1 MTLDATQFAEL
12 KAQLKEELLGEMAK
26 GNDYGEPLDNLWML
40 LGGILVFF
48 MHTGFSMLETGNVRF
63 KNAQSILCKNLMVV
77 CIGFLCWYL
86 LGYGLAFGTTAG
98 KFIGTDTFVGKGFAG
113 TYKMREWFFQGAFCA
128 TAATIVSGSMAER
141 TKLEGFAFFIVLLT
155 AFLYPVVVHWG
166 WSGQGILNDGEG
178 SIVGPGY
185 NDFAGSGIVH
195 MVGGVAAAVGA
206 AIVGP
211 RHGRWTNPEGFAP
224 HNPALCVLGTL
235 VLWFGWY
242 GFNGASTLSMKT
254 SDDAFSSALVCM
266 NTTLAPAVAGLVVF
280 LLRRYC
286 FEPRCF
292 DVMAI
297 CNGILG
303 GLVSITAP
311 CGSVEPGES
320 VAIGFIGAFVYQGAS
335 MLMVKLKI
343 DDPLDAFAVHGAC
356 GFWGVLAAGLFGEGN
371 GAFYGGDQLGVQIVA
386 ALLIAVWIMV
396 PSTLLLFALKRGG
409 MLRVPHDVE
418 KDGLDM
424 HEHTP
429 TGLHSAS
436 PVSAKV

>member
-1 MTLDATQFAEL
+1 
-12 KAQLKEELLGEMAK
+12 
-26 GNDYGEPLDNLWML
+26 
-40 LGGILVFF
+40 
-48 MHTGFSMLETGNVRF
+48 MLETGSVRF
-63 KNAQSILCKNLMVV
+63 KNAQNILCKNLMVV
-77 CIGFLCWYL
+77 CVGFLCWYV
-86 LGYGLAFGTTAG
+86 LGFGLAFGESAG
-98 KFIGTDTFVGKGFAG
+98 KFMGSDRFVGAGFAG
-113 TYKMREWFFQGAFCA
+113 TIAMREWFFQGAFCA

-141 TKLEGFAFFIVLLT
+141 TRLHGFAIFTVLLT

-166 WSGQGILNDGEG
+166 WSGQGILNYEEG

-195 MVGGVAAAVGA
+195 MVGGVAALMGAV
-206 AIVGP
+206 IVGP
-211 RHGRWTNPEGFAP
+211 RVGRWANPEDFAP

-242 GFNGASTLSMKT
+242 GFNGAATLAMK
-254 SDDAFSSALVCM
+254 SSEDAFSSALVCM

-280 LLRRYC
+280 LLRCYV
-286 FEPRCF
+286 FAPKCF

-311 CGSVEPGES
+311 CGSVEPGE
-320 VAIGFIGAFVYQGAS
+320 AIVIGLLGAF
-335 MLMVKLKI
+335 
-343 DDPLDAFAVHGAC
+343 

-386 ALLIAVWIMV
+386 ALLIAAWIAI
-396 PSTLLLFALKRGG
+396 PSLALLFGLRAAGL
-409 MLRVPHDVE
+409 LRVPEEIE
-418 KDGLDM
+418 KDGLDI

-429 TGLHSAS
+429 TNPTKALTDKKPEAQSQ
-436 PVSAKV
+436 

>member
-1 MTLDATQFAEL
+1 
-12 KAQLKEELLGEMAK
+12 
-26 GNDYGEPLDNLWML
+26 
-40 LGGILVFF
+40 
-48 MHTGFSMLETGNVRF
+48 MLETGSVRF
-63 KNAQSILCKNLMVV
+63 KNAQNILCKNLMGV
-77 CIGFLCWYL
+77 CVGFLCWYV
-86 LGYGLAFGTTAG
+86 LGFGLAFGTTAG
-98 KFIGTDTFVGKGFAG
+98 KFMGTDRFVGAGFAN
-113 TYKMREWFFQGAFCA
+113 TIAMREWFFQGAFCA

-141 TKLEGFAFFIVLLT
+141 TQIKGFAFFVILLT

-166 WSGQGILNDGEG
+166 WSGQGILNDGEA
-178 SIVGPGY
+178 SIVGPTY

-195 MVGGVAAAVGA
+195 MVGGVAALAGA
-206 AIVGP
+206 IVVGP
-211 RHGRWTNPEGFAP
+211 RAERWANPEDFAP

-242 GFNGASTLSMKT
+242 GFNGASTLAMS
-254 SDDAFSSALVCM
+254 SSGDAFSSALVCI

-280 LLRRYC
+280 LLRC
-286 FEPRCF
+286 HVFAPKCF

-320 VAIGFIGAFVYQGAS
+320 IVIGLIGAFVYQGAS

-356 GFWGVLAAGLFGEGN
+356 GFWGVMAAGLFGEGN

-386 ALLIAVWIMV
+386 ALLIFVWVGV
-396 PSTLLLFALKRGG
+396 PSLLLCVALKKGG
-409 MLRVPHDVE
+409 MLRVSDE
-418 KDGLDM
+418 IQEDGMDL
-424 HEHTP
+424 HEH
-429 TGLHSAS
+429 S
-436 PVSAKV
+436 PIR

>member
-1 MTLDATQFAEL
+1 
-12 KAQLKEELLGEMAK
+12 
-26 GNDYGEPLDNLWML
+26 
-40 LGGILVFF
+40 
-48 MHTGFSMLETGNVRF
+48 MLETGSVRF

-77 CIGFLCWYL
+77 CVGFLCWYV

-141 TKLEGFAFFIVLLT
+141 TMLQGFAVFTVLLT

-166 WSGQGILNDGEG
+166 WSGQGILNYEEG

-195 MVGGVAAAVGA
+195 MVGGVAALMGAV
-206 AIVGP
+206 IVGP
-211 RHGRWTNPEGFAP
+211 RVGRWANPEDFAP
-224 HNPALCVLGTL
+224 HNP

-242 GFNGASTLSMKT
+242 GFNGASTLSMKS
-254 SDDAFSSALVCM
+254 SDDAFSAALVCM
-266 NTTLAPAVAGLVVF
+266 NTTLAPSVAGLVVF
-280 LLRRYC
+280 LLRCYV
-286 FEPRCF
+286 FAPKCF

-320 VAIGFIGAFVYQGAS
+320 IVIGLLGAFVYQGAS

-386 ALLIAVWIMV
+386 ALLIFVWIAV
-396 PSTLLLFALKRGG
+396 PSVLLLIALKAVG
-409 MLRVPHDVE
+409 MLRVPSTIE
-418 KDGLDM
+418 MDGLDV

-429 TGLHSAS
+429 TK
-436 PVSAKV
+436 PTNPEAKV